1 MKRRCFVFLMA
12 CLFISALIVEAE
24 PSGAEIENV
33 ICGFENILEEIEG
46 TSCSGEEAA
55 SSPADAG
62 QGEAAL
68 VEPSD
73 DWLGVGGS
81 SQHVALSESGE
92 SIDSAA
98 VSLPQEMDEDTQ
110 DISLGEEILVDLMD
124 TSHGASGESA
134 VVSLD
139 AQEETGDNALV
150 SEPASSDQVSIQE
163 DPVQINE
170 IFAGIAGSDT
180 SGQPDACQTELQYPS
195 DVLSA
200 ADLKISSS
208 LDPIRIIRLPD
219 GCRVEGEIH
228 FTVII
233 QNMSSHNFRVRA
245 MPVFSEK
252 AQALYMELGISLDQ
266 DAIEITVD
274 GGGEQSLIW
283 RFTAIAGKT
292 TGFDPSLI
300 NEQDLVFQLRVAV
313 EAVMP

>member
-12 CLFISALIVEAE
+12 FLFISALIVEAE
-24 PSGAEIENV
+24 KSGAELENV
-33 ICGFENILEEIEG
+33 ICGSENILEEIEG

-62 QGEAAL
+62 QSEAAL
-68 VEPSD
+68 IEPSD
-73 DWLGVGGS
+73 DRLGVEES

-110 DISLGEEILVDLMD
+110 DISLSEEIPVDLTN
-124 TSHGASGESA
+124 TSQGASGESA
-134 VVSLD
+134 VAGLD
-139 AQEETGDNALV
+139 TQEETDDDALL
-150 SEPASSDQVSIQE
+150 SELGSSDQVSTQE
-163 DPVQINE
+163 DPVLIDE

-180 SGQPDACQTELQYPS
+180 SDQPETCQSELQYPS
-195 DVLSA
+195 DALSV

-208 LDPIRIIRLPD
+208 LDPIRLIRLPD

-228 FTVII
+228 FTVVI
-233 QNMSSHNFRVRA
+233 QNMSSQNLRVRA

-266 DAIEITVD
+266 DAVELMVESY
-274 GGGEQSLIW
+274 GVQSLIW

-292 TGFDPSLI
+292 AGFDPSLI
-300 NEQDLVFQLRVAV
+300 NAQDLVFQLRVAV

>member
-12 CLFISALIVEAE
+12 FLFMSALIVEAE
-24 PSGAEIENV
+24 QSVAELENV
-33 ICGFENILEEIEG
+33 IFGFENILVENEG
-46 TSCSGEEAA
+46 TSCSVEEPV
-55 SSPADAG
+55 SFPADAG

-73 DWLGVGGS
+73 DGLGVEES
-81 SQHVALSESGE
+81 SQHVTLSKSGE

-98 VSLPQEMDEDTQ
+98 VSLPQEKDEDTQ
-110 DISLGEEILVDLMD
+110 DISLSEEIPVDLMD
-124 TSHGASGESA
+124 TSQGASGESA
-134 VVSLD
+134 VAGLD
-139 AQEETGDNALV
+139 TQEETDDDALL
-150 SEPASSDQVSIQE
+150 SELGSSDQVSTQE
-163 DPVQINE
+163 DPVLIDE

-180 SGQPDACQTELQYPS
+180 FDQPDACQTELQYPS

-208 LDPIRIIRLPD
+208 LDPIRLIRLPD
-219 GCRVEGEIH
+219 GCRVEGEIL
-228 FTVII
+228 FTVVV
-233 QNMSSHNFRVRA
+233 QNMSLQNLRVRA

-292 TGFDPSLI
+292 AGFDPSLI
-300 NEQDLVFQLRVAV
+300 NAQDLVFQLRVAV

>member
-12 CLFISALIVEAE
+12 CLFISSLIVEAE
-24 PSGAEIENV
+24 PSGTELENV

-55 SSPADAG
+55 YSPADVG
-62 QGEAAL
+62 QSEAAL
-68 VEPSD
+68 IELSD
-73 DWLGVGGS
+73 DELGVEEGS
-81 SQHVALSESGE
+81 QYVAHSESGE
-92 SIDSAA
+92 SLDSAA

-110 DISLGEEILVDLMD
+110 DISLSEEIPVDLMN
-124 TSHGASGESA
+124 TSQGASGESA
-134 VVSLD
+134 VAGPD
-139 AQEETGDNALV
+139 TQEETNDDVLV
-150 SEPASSDQVSIQE
+150 SEPASSDQVSTQE
-163 DPVQINE
+163 DPVLIDE

-180 SGQPDACQTELQYPS
+180 SDQPDTCQSELQYPS
-195 DVLSA
+195 DALSEA
-200 ADLKISSS
+200 ELKISSS
-208 LDPIRIIRLPD
+208 LDPIRLIRLPD
-219 GCRVEGEIH
+219 GCRVEGEIL

-266 DAIEITVD
+266 DAVEITVD

-292 TGFDPSLI
+292 TDFDPSLI
-300 NEQDLVFQLRVAV
+300 NAQDLVFQLCVAA

>member
-24 PSGAEIENV
+24 QSGAELENV

-208 LDPIRIIRLPD
+208 LDPIRLIRLPD

-266 DAIEITVD
+266 DAIEITMD

-292 TGFDPSLI
+292 VGFDPSLI

>member
-12 CLFISALIVEAE
+12 FLFISALIVEAE
-24 PSGAEIENV
+24 QSVAELENV
-33 ICGFENILEEIEG
+33 IFGFENILVENEG
-46 TSCSGEEAA
+46 TSCSVEE
-55 SSPADAG
+55 SVSFPADAG

-73 DWLGVGGS
+73 DWLGVEES

-98 VSLPQEMDEDTQ
+98 VSLPQEMDEDTH
-110 DISLGEEILVDLMD
+110 DISLSEEIPVDLTN
-124 TSHGASGESA
+124 TSQGTSGESA
-134 VVSLD
+134 VAGPD

-150 SEPASSDQVSIQE
+150 SEPASSDQVSTQE
-163 DPVQINE
+163 DPVLIDE

-180 SGQPDACQTELQYPS
+180 SDQPDACQTEYLHPA
-195 DVLSA
+195 DVISA

-208 LDPIRIIRLPD
+208 LDPIRLIRLPD
-219 GCRVEGEIH
+219 GCRVEGEIL

-266 DAIEITVD
+266 DAVEFTVD

-292 TGFDPSLI
+292 TDFDPSLI
-300 NEQDLVFQLRVAV
+300 NAQDLVFQLHVAA

>member
-12 CLFISALIVEAE
+12 FLFMSALIVEAE
-24 PSGAEIENV
+24 QSVAELENV
-33 ICGFENILEEIEG
+33 ICGFENILVENEG

-62 QGEAAL
+62 QSEAAL

-73 DWLGVGGS
+73 DGLGVEES

-98 VSLPQEMDEDTQ
+98 VSLPQKMDEDTQ

-134 VVSLD
+134 VAGPD
-139 AQEETGDNALV
+139 AQEETGNNALV
-150 SEPASSDQVSIQE
+150 SEPAASDQVSTQE
-163 DPVQINE
+163 DPVQIDE

-180 SGQPDACQTELQYPS
+180 SDQPDACQSELQYPS
-195 DVLSA
+195 VELSA

-208 LDPIRIIRLPD
+208 LDPIRLIRLPD

-228 FTVII
+228 FTVVI
-233 QNMSSHNFRVRA
+233 QNMSSQNLRVRA

-266 DAIEITVD
+266 DAVELMVESY
-274 GGGEQSLIW
+274 GVQSLIW
-283 RFTAIAGKT
+283 RFTAIAGKAV
-292 TGFDPSLI
+292 GFDPSLI
-300 NEQDLVFQLRVAV
+300 NAEDLVFQLRVAV

>member
-1 MKRRCFVFLMA
+1 MKRRCFVILMA
-12 CLFISALIVEAE
+12 FLFMSALIVEAE

-62 QGEAAL
+62 QSEAAL
-68 VEPSD
+68 VELSD
-73 DWLGVGGS
+73 DGIGVGEG

-92 SIDSAA
+92 SLDSAA

-110 DISLGEEILVDLMD
+110 DISLSEESPVDLTN
-124 TSHGASGESA
+124 TSQGASGESA
-134 VVSLD
+134 VTGLD
-139 AQEETGDNALV
+139 TQEDTGDNALV
-150 SEPASSDQVSIQE
+150 SEPASSDQVSTQE
-163 DPVQINE
+163 DPVQIDE
-170 IFAGIAGSDT
+170 IFAGIAGCNPPD
-180 SGQPDACQTELQYPS
+180 QPDACQSELQYPS

-208 LDPIRIIRLPD
+208 LDPIRLIRLPD
-219 GCRVEGEIH
+219 GCRVEGEIL

-233 QNMSSHNFRVRA
+233 QNMSSHNLRVRA

-266 DAIEITVD
+266 DAVEITVE

-292 TGFDPSLI
+292 TGFDSSLI
-300 NEQDLVFQLRVAV
+300 NAQDLGFQLRVAV

>member
-180 SGQPDACQTELQYPS
+180 SGQPDACQTEYLHPA

-208 LDPIRIIRLPD
+208 LDPIRLIRLPD

-283 RFTAIAGKT
+283 RFTAIAGKAA
-292 TGFDPSLI
+292 GFDPSLI
-300 NEQDLVFQLRVAV
+300 NAQDLVFQLRVAV

>member
-1 MKRRCFVFLMA
+1 MKRRCFVILMA
-12 CLFISALIVEAE
+12 FLFISALIVEAE
-24 PSGAEIENV
+24 QSGAELENV
-33 ICGFENILEEIEG
+33 ICGSENILEENEG
-46 TSCSGEEAA
+46 TSFSGEEAA

-62 QGEAAL
+62 KSDAAL

-73 DWLGVGGS
+73 DGLGVEES
-81 SQHVALSESGE
+81 SQHVELSESGE

-98 VSLPQEMDEDTQ
+98 VSLPQEKDEDTQ
-110 DISLGEEILVDLMD
+110 DISLSEEIPVDLMD
-124 TSHGASGESA
+124 TSQGASGESA
-134 VVSLD
+134 VAGLD
-139 AQEETGDNALV
+139 TQEETGDDALL
-150 SEPASSDQVSIQE
+150 SELGSSDQVSTQE
-163 DPVQINE
+163 DPVLIDE

-180 SGQPDACQTELQYPS
+180 FDQPDACQTELQYPS

-208 LDPIRIIRLPD
+208 LDPIRLIRLPD
-219 GCRVEGEIH
+219 GCRVEGEIL

-266 DAIEITVD
+266 DAVEITMD
-274 GGGEQSLIW
+274 GGGEQILIW

-292 TGFDPSLI
+292 AGFDPSLI
-300 NEQDLVFQLRVAV
+300 NAQDLVFQLRVAV

>member
-1 MKRRCFVFLMA
+1 MLRSVRA
-12 CLFISALIVEAE
+12 
-24 PSGAEIENV
+24 
-33 ICGFENILEEIEG
+33 
-46 TSCSGEEAA
+46 
-55 SSPADAG
+55 
-62 QGEAAL
+62 
-68 VEPSD
+68 
-73 DWLGVGGS
+73 
-81 SQHVALSESGE
+81 E

-110 DISLGEEILVDLMD
+110 DISLSEEIPVDLMN
-124 TSHGASGESA
+124 TSQGASGESA
-134 VVSLD
+134 VAGLD
-139 AQEETGDNALV
+139 TQEETNDDVLV
-150 SEPASSDQVSIQE
+150 SGPASSDQVSTQE
-163 DPVQINE
+163 DPVLIDE
-170 IFAGIAGSDT
+170 IFAGIAGSDA
-180 SGQPDACQTELQYPS
+180 SDQPDTCQSELQYPS
-195 DVLSA
+195 DALSE
-200 ADLKISSS
+200 ADLEISSS
-208 LDPIRIIRLPD
+208 LDPIRLIRLPD

-266 DAIEITVD
+266 DAVEFTVD

-292 TGFDPSLI
+292 AGFDPSLI

>member
-24 PSGAEIENV
+24 PSGAELENV

-55 SSPADAG
+55 SSPADVG
-62 QGEAAL
+62 QSEAAL

-73 DWLGVGGS
+73 DGLGVEES

-110 DISLGEEILVDLMD
+110 DISLSEEIPVDLTN
-124 TSHGASGESA
+124 TSQGASGESA
-134 VVSLD
+134 VAGPD
-139 AQEETGDNALV
+139 AQEETSDNALV
-150 SEPASSDQVSIQE
+150 SEPASSDQVSTQE
-163 DPVQINE
+163 DSVQIDE
-170 IFAGIAGSDT
+170 IFAGIAGCNPPD
-180 SGQPDACQTELQYPS
+180 QPDACQSELQYPS

-208 LDPIRIIRLPD
+208 LDPIRLIRLPD

-228 FTVII
+228 FTVVI
-233 QNMSSHNFRVRA
+233 QNMSSQNLRVRA

-266 DAIEITVD
+266 DAVELMVD

-292 TGFDPSLI
+292 AGFDPSLI
-300 NEQDLVFQLRVAV
+300 NAQDLVFQLRVAV

>member
-12 CLFISALIVEAE
+12 FLFISALIVEAE
-24 PSGAEIENV
+24 QSVAELENV

-62 QGEAAL
+62 QSEAAL

-73 DWLGVGGS
+73 DGLGVEES
-81 SQHVALSESGE
+81 SQHVAFSE
-92 SIDSAA
+92 SIDSDA
-98 VSLPQEMDEDTQ
+98 VSLLQEMDEGTR
-110 DISLGEEILVDLMD
+110 DISLGEEIPVDLTN
-124 TSHGASGESA
+124 TSQEASGESA
-134 VVSLD
+134 VAGLD
-139 AQEETGDNALV
+139 AQEETGDHALV
-150 SEPASSDQVSIQE
+150 SEPASSDQVSTQE
-163 DPVQINE
+163 DPVLIDE

-180 SGQPDACQTELQYPS
+180 SDQPDTCQSELQYLS
-195 DVLSA
+195 DALSA

-208 LDPIRIIRLPD
+208 LDPIRLIRLPD
-219 GCRVEGEIH
+219 GCRVEGEIL
-228 FTVII
+228 FTVVI
-233 QNMSSHNFRVRA
+233 QNMSSQNLRVRA

-266 DAIEITVD
+266 DAFEFTVG

-283 RFTAIAGKT
+283 RFTAIAGKAV
-292 TGFDPSLI
+292 GFDPSLI
-300 NEQDLVFQLRVAV
+300 NAQDLVFQLRVAV

>member
-12 CLFISALIVEAE
+12 FLFISALIVEAE
-24 PSGAEIENV
+24 PSGAELENV
-33 ICGFENILEEIEG
+33 ICGSENILEEIEG

-55 SSPADAG
+55 YSPADVG
-62 QGEAAL
+62 QSEAAL
-68 VEPSD
+68 IELSD
-73 DWLGVGGS
+73 DELGVEEGS
-81 SQHVALSESGE
+81 QYVAHSESGE
-92 SIDSAA
+92 SLDSAA

-110 DISLGEEILVDLMD
+110 DISLSEEIPVDLMN
-124 TSHGASGESA
+124 TSQGASGESA
-134 VVSLD
+134 VAGPD

-150 SEPASSDQVSIQE
+150 SEPAASDQVSTQE
-163 DPVQINE
+163 DPVLIDE
-170 IFAGIAGSDT
+170 MFAGIAGSDA
-180 SGQPDACQTELQYPS
+180 SGQPDACQPELQYPS
-195 DVLSA
+195 DALSA

-208 LDPIRIIRLPD
+208 LDPIRLIRLPD

-228 FTVII
+228 FTVVI
-233 QNMSSHNFRVRA
+233 QNMSSQNLRVRA

-266 DAIEITVD
+266 DAVELMVESY
-274 GGGEQSLIW
+274 GVQSLIW

-292 TGFDPSLI
+292 AGFDPSLI

>member
-292 TGFDPSLI
+292 TDFDPSLI
-300 NEQDLVFQLRVAV
+300 NAQDLVFQLCVAA

>member
-12 CLFISALIVEAE
+12 FLFISALIVKTE
-24 PSGAEIENV
+24 PSCSELENV
-33 ICGFENILEEIEG
+33 ICGSENILEEIEG

-62 QGEAAL
+62 QSEAAL
-68 VEPSD
+68 VELSD
-73 DWLGVGGS
+73 DGIGVGEG

-98 VSLPQEMDEDTQ
+98 VSLSQEKDEDTQ

-139 AQEETGDNALV
+139 AQGKTHDDALI
-150 SEPASSDQVSIQE
+150 SEPASSEQVSTQE
-163 DPVQINE
+163 DPVLIDE
-170 IFAGIAGSDT
+170 IYAGIAGSDT
-180 SGQPDACQTELQYPS
+180 SDQPDACQTELQYPS

-208 LDPIRIIRLPD
+208 LDPIRIIHLPD

-233 QNMSSHNFRVRA
+233 QNMSSQNLRVRA

-266 DAIEITVD
+266 DAVELMVD

-283 RFTAIAGKT
+283 RFTAIAGKAV
-292 TGFDPSLI
+292 GVDPSLI
-300 NEQDLVFQLRVAV
+300 NAQDLVFQLRVAV